1 LRKFTSL
8 RGLSELGDHFADKFT
23 LHVRPRRRTYL
34 SISDAVYDYKVGHE
48 LVVSDDSSP
57 LNHAVISVLDAPT
70 LKERYSIHTL
80 SFHFNPGM
88 APTEIKL

>member
-1 LRKFTSL
+1 MRNFTSL
-8 RGLSELGDHFADKFT
+8 RSLSALGDHFADKFT
-23 LHVRPRRRTYL
+23 LHVRPRRRTYISL
-34 SISDAVYDYKVGHE
+34 SDAMYDYTVGHE

-70 LKERYSIHTL
+70 LKERYNIHTL
-80 SFHFNPGM
+80 SYHFNPGL

>member
-1 LRKFTSL
+1 MRKFTSL
-8 RGLSELGDHFADKFT
+8 TSLAQLGDHFADKFT

-34 SISDAVYDYKVGHE
+34 SISDAVYDYTVGHE

-57 LNHAVISVLDAPT
+57 LNNAVISVLDAPT
-70 LKERYSIHTL
+70 LKERYNIHTL

>member
-1 LRKFTSL
+1 MRKFTSL
-8 RGLSELGDHFADKFT
+8 TSLSQLGDHFADKFT

-57 LNHAVISVLDAPT
+57 LNNAVISVLDAPT

>member
-1 LRKFTSL
+1 MRKFTSL
-8 RGLSELGDHFADKFT
+8 RSLSALGDHFADKFT
-23 LHVRPRRRTYL
+23 LHVRPRRRTYISL
-34 SISDAVYDYKVGHE
+34 SDAMYDYTVGHE

-70 LKERYSIHTL
+70 LKERYNIHTL
-80 SFHFNPGM
+80 SYHFNPGL

>member
-8 RGLSELGDHFADKFT
+8 TSLAQLGDHFAHRFT

-34 SISDAVYDYKVGHE
+34 SISDAVYDYMVGHE

-57 LNHAVISVLDAPT
+57 LNHAVISCLDAPT
-70 LKERYSIHTL
+70 LKERYNIHTL
-80 SFHFNPGM
+80 SLSFDPGM

>member
-1 LRKFTSL
+1 MPKLTSL
-8 RGLSELGDHFADKFT
+8 AQLGDHFADKFT

-34 SISDAVYDYKVGHE
+34 SISDAVYDYTVGHE

-57 LNHAVISVLDAPT
+57 LNNAVISVLDAPT
-70 LKERYSIHTL
+70 LKERYNIHTL
-80 SFHFNPGM
+80 SFQFNPGL